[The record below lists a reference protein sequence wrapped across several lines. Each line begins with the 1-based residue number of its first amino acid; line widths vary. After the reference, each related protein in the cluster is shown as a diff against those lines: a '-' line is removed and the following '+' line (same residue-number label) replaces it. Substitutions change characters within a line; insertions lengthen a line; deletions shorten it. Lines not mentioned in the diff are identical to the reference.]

1 MSKCWL
7 FYNKQIVYSITKFDM
22 VKRICIISIL
32 NILITLPNKLSFN
45 VGKYVT
51 IKLNNKILIN
61 SKVKY

>member
-1 MSKCWL
+1 
-7 FYNKQIVYSITKFDM
+7 M